1 MLIPRQK
8 PDNHPDSNMAH
19 QSPILK
25 KGVNWGIIWL
35 YIVLVFIGLISI
47 FQVEYQPDMDLVKSW
62 TGLQTNYSKQLLYLS
77 ICLVMGL
84 FILITDSKFFSATAN
99 LLYVLGILLLIATFF
114 VGKTVGGSRSWI
126 PLGFMNLQPA
136 ETCKIF
142 VSLALA
148 KYLGQLETDFKKPR
162 TQLIAVVL
170 ALTPAVF
177 SILQNETGLA
187 LVYFAFFIP
196 LYREGLPPAYLIS
209 GISMAVLVVAA
220 ILMEPNTLLI
230 VLTVLAVL
238 AFLLLR
244 AKIRKNKSIL
254 LLIAGVWVLGIG
266 IQRIGVPYIFEEVFQ
281 PYQTERIMS
290 LFGKDYI
297 PQDSL
302 KAEAF
307 IKEKL
312 KQGKVKEGEKQ
323 ENYNVKQSKIAIGSG
338 GFWGKGFLKGTV
350 TQGQFVPEQHT
361 DFIFTAIGET
371 FGFWGSSLVALLYF
385 TLLMVIISVAE
396 RQRSVF
402 SRVYAYCVAAVIFFH
417 VVVNMLMTMGLAPI
431 IGIPLPLLSYGGS
444 SLLTFTIL
452 IFILVRLDADRQVVI
467 R

>member
-1 MLIPRQK
+1 
-8 PDNHPDSNMAH
+8 MAH
-19 QSPILK
+19 QQPILK
-25 KGVNWGIIWL
+25 KGINWLIVWL
-35 YIVLVFIGLISI
+35 YLALVIIGLLSI
-47 FQVEYQPDMDLVKSW
+47 FQVEYRPEMNLVQSW
-62 TGLQTNYSKQLLYLS
+62 TGLQTNYSKQFLYFC
-77 ICLVMGL
+77 ICLVMGT

-99 LLYVLGILLLIATFF
+99 LLYALGIVLLLATFV
-114 VGKTVGGSRSWI
+114 VGRAVAGSRSWI

-148 KYLGQLETDFKKPR
+148 KYLGQLETDFRKPKS
-162 TQLIAVVL
+162 QLIALVL

-187 LVYFAFFIP
+187 LVYLAFFIP
-196 LYREGLPPAYLIS
+196 LYREGLPAWYLVT
-209 GISMAVLVVAA
+209 GISFAILMVAT
-220 ILMEPNTLLI
+220 ILMEPDTLMI
-230 VLTVLAVL
+230 VLSVLAAV
-238 AFLLLR
+238 AIFLLR
-244 AKIRKNKSIL
+244 PKIRRRKSIL
-254 LLIAGVWVLGIG
+254 LLIAGIWLFGIG
-266 IQRIGVPYIFEEVFQ
+266 LQRIGLPYVFEDLFQ

-290 LFGKDYI
+290 MFGKDYI
-297 PQDSL
+297 PKDSAKLESFL
-302 KAEAF
+302 KA
-307 IKEKL
+307 KQL
-312 KQGKVKEGEKQ
+312 QGKVKNGEKQ

-338 GFWGKGFLKGTV
+338 GLAGKGFLKGTV

-371 FGFWGSSLVALLYF
+371 FGFWGSSLVTLLYF
-385 TLLMVIISVAE
+385 TLLLLIINVAE

-402 SRVYAYCVAAVIFFH
+402 SRVYAYSVASVIFFH

-452 IFILVRLDADRQVVI
+452 IFILVRLDGDRQMVI

>member
-1 MLIPRQK
+1 
-8 PDNHPDSNMAH
+8 
-19 QSPILK
+19 
-25 KGVNWGIIWL
+25 
-35 YIVLVFIGLISI
+35 
-47 FQVEYQPDMDLVKSW
+47 
-62 TGLQTNYSKQLLYLS
+62 
-77 ICLVMGL
+77 
-84 FILITDSKFFSATAN
+84 
-99 LLYVLGILLLIATFF
+99 
-114 VGKTVGGSRSWI
+114 
-126 PLGFMNLQPA
+126 
-136 ETCKIF
+136 
-142 VSLALA
+142 
-148 KYLGQLETDFKKPR
+148 
-162 TQLIAVVL
+162 
-170 ALTPAVF
+170 
-177 SILQNETGLA
+177 
-187 LVYFAFFIP
+187 
-196 LYREGLPPAYLIS
+196 
-209 GISMAVLVVAA
+209 
-220 ILMEPNTLLI
+220 
-230 VLTVLAVL
+230 
-238 AFLLLR
+238 
-244 AKIRKNKSIL
+244 
-254 LLIAGVWVLGIG
+254 
-266 IQRIGVPYIFEEVFQ
+266 VPYIFEEVFQ

>member
-1 MLIPRQK
+1 
-8 PDNHPDSNMAH
+8 MAH
-19 QSPILK
+19 QSPIIK
-25 KGVNWGIIWL
+25 KGVNWIFIWL
-35 YIVLVFIGLISI
+35 YLALVFIGLISI
-47 FQVEYQPDMDLVKSW
+47 FQVEYRPEMNLVESW
-62 TGLQTNYSKQLLYLS
+62 TGLQTNYSKQLLYAT
-77 ICLVMGL
+77 ICLVMGT

-99 LLYVLGILLLIATFF
+99 LFYVAGILLLFATFF
-114 VGKTVGGSRSWI
+114 VGKAVAGSRSWI

-142 VSLALA
+142 VALALG
-148 KYLGQLETDFKKPR
+148 KYLGQLETDFRKPR
-162 TQLIAVVL
+162 TQLIAVAI

-196 LYREGLPPAYLIS
+196 LYREGLPPAYLIT

-220 ILMEPNTLLI
+220 ILMEPDTLLI
-230 VLTVLAVL
+230 VLSVLAVL
-238 AFLLLR
+238 CLFLLR
-244 AKIRKNKSIL
+244 SKIRRNKSIL
-254 LLIAGVWVLGIG
+254 LIIAATWILGVG
-266 IQRIGVPYIFEEVFQ
+266 IQRIGVPYLFEDVFQ

-290 LFGKDYI
+290 MFGKDYM
-297 PQDSL
+297 PKDSV
-302 KAEAF
+302 KAAAF
-307 IKEKL
+307 LREKQ
-312 KQGKVKEGEKQ
+312 KQGKVKDGEKQ

-338 GFWGKGFLKGTV
+338 GFLGKGFLKGTV

-371 FGFWGSSLVALLYF
+371 FGFWGSTLVALLYF
-385 TLLMVIISVAE
+385 SLLMVIIMAAE

-402 SRVYAYCVAAVIFFH
+402 SRVYAYSVAAVIFFH

>member
-1 MLIPRQK
+1 LLIPHQK

-35 YIVLVFIGLISI
+35 YIALVFIGLISI

>member
-1 MLIPRQK
+1 
-8 PDNHPDSNMAH
+8 MAH
-19 QSPILK
+19 HHQPIMK
-25 KGVNWGIIWL
+25 KGINWAIIWL
-35 YIVLVFIGLISI
+35 YIALVFIGLISI
-47 FQVEYQPDMDLVKSW
+47 YQVEHRPEMDWVQSW
-62 TGLQTNYSKQLLYLS
+62 TGLETNYSKQLLYFT
-77 ICLVMGL
+77 ICLVMGT

-99 LLYVLGILLLIATFF
+99 LLYALGIVLLLATFVF
-114 VGKTVGGSRSWI
+114 GKSVAGSRSWI

-142 VSLALA
+142 VALALG
-148 KYLGQLETDFKKPR
+148 KYLGQLETDFRKPK

-170 ALTPAVF
+170 AFTPAVF

-187 LVYFAFFIP
+187 LVYFAFLIP
-196 LYREGLPPAYLIS
+196 LYREGFPAVYLVM
-209 GISMAVLVVAA
+209 GISLAVLVVAA
-220 ILMEPNTLLI
+220 ILMEPNTLMI
-230 VLTVLAVL
+230 VLSVLAVL

-244 AKIRKNKSIL
+244 SKIRRRKSIL
-254 LLIAGVWVLGIG
+254 LMIAGVWILGIG
-266 IQRIGVPYIFEEVFQ
+266 IQRIGVPYIFEQVFQ
-281 PYQTERIMS
+281 AYQTERIMS
-290 LFGKDYI
+290 MFGKDYI
-297 PQDSL
+297 PQDSTKL
-302 KAEAF
+302 EDFARAKA
-307 IKEKL
+307 L
-312 KQGKVKEGEKQ
+312 QGKVKDGEKQ

-338 GFWGKGFLKGTV
+338 GFLGKGFLKGTV

-371 FGFWGSSLVALLYF
+371 FGFWGSTLVVLLYF
-385 TLLMVIISVAE
+385 TLLMVVINMAE

-402 SRVYAYCVAAVIFFH
+402 SRVYAYSVASVLFFH
-417 VVVNMLMTMGLAPI
+417 SVVNMLMTMGLAPI

>member
-1 MLIPRQK
+1 MI
-8 PDNHPDSNMAH
+8 
-19 QSPILK
+19 
-25 KGVNWGIIWL
+25 VWL
-35 YIVLVFIGLISI
+35 YMALVLIGLLSI
-47 FQVEYQPDMDLVKSW
+47 FQVEYRPEMNLMDSW
-62 TGLQTNYSKQLLYLS
+62 TGLKTNYSKQLLFAG
-77 ICLVMGL
+77 ICVVVAT

-99 LLYVLGILLLIATFF
+99 ILYALGILLLLATFV
-114 VGKTVGGSRSWI
+114 VGKTIAGSRSWI

-148 KYLGQLETDFKKPR
+148 KYLGQLETDFRKTKS
-162 TQLIAVVL
+162 QLIAIAL

-187 LVYFAFFIP
+187 LVYLAFFIP
-196 LYREGLPPAYLIS
+196 LYREGLPAWYLVS
-209 GISMAVLVVAA
+209 GISLAILTIAA
-220 ILMEPNTLLI
+220 ILMEPNTLMI
-230 VLTVLAVL
+230 VLSVLAVL
-238 AFLLLR
+238 AIFLLR
-244 AKIRKNKSIL
+244 SKIKRRKSIFF
-254 LLIAGVWVLGIG
+254 LIAGIWVFGIG
-266 IQRIGVPYIFEEVFQ
+266 LQRIGVPYVFEEVFQ

-290 LFGKDYI
+290 MFGKDYI
-297 PQDSL
+297 PQDSTKL
-302 KAEAF
+302 EGF
-307 IKEKL
+307 IKAKEL
-312 KQGKVKEGEKQ
+312 QGKVKDGEKQ

-338 GFWGKGFLKGTV
+338 GFAGKGFLKGTV

-371 FGFWGSSLVALLYF
+371 FGFWGSALVALLYLS
-385 TLLMVIISVAE
+385 LLMVIVNVAE

-402 SRVYAYCVAAVIFFH
+402 SRVYAYCVASVIFFH

-452 IFILVRLDADRQVVI
+452 IFILVRLDGDRQMVI